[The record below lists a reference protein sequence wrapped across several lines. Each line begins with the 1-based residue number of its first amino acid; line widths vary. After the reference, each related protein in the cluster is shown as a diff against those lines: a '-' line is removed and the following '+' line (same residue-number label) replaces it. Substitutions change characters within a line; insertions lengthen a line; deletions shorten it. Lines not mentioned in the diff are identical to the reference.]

1 MHMMMKRAL
10 FPMLVV
16 VVLLNVASPALAKS
30 NRDRSCLSL
39 VAGSPQKTWS
49 GGRDAAEKKYGKIE
63 AAVFSAT
70 EVIDVQFAIVF
81 SKTVAAQ
88 FSGVHMVEFRIYT
101 PQGHLYESITIPM
114 TTNSRRSGERHRVP
128 GYPDLVPVQVLQ
140 SIKRGG
146 GQGVF
151 AEVTLPVAGTSIVS
165 NSLYGEWTA
174 EAVVEDEGAACAQ
187 PMTFTITE

>member
-1 MHMMMKRAL
+1 MHIMMKRAL
-10 FPMLVV
+10 FPILVV
-16 VVLLNVASPALAKS
+16 VVLNAASPALAKS
-30 NRDRSCLSL
+30 NKDRSCLSV
-39 VAGSPQKTWS
+39 VAGSPQKPWS
-49 GGRDAAEKKYGKIE
+49 GGKDEGEKKYGKIE

-81 SKTVAAQ
+81 SKSVAAQ
-88 FSGVHMVEFRIYT
+88 FSDVHMVEFRIYT

-140 SIKRGG
+140 SIRRGG
-146 GQGVF
+146 GQGMF

-165 NSLYGEWTA
+165 NSLYGPWKA
-174 EAVVEDEGAACAQ
+174 EAVVEDEIAACAQ
-187 PMTFTITE
+187 PMTFTITQ